1 MRLTTIQWGALCCLL
16 FAGVTNAATC
26 TATKYRP
33 NHIIEVSSA
42 LSVGTRVSLPGNLIT
57 KPVTSNALLWDVDAM
72 PGTNSI
78 LIKPNSKLDEGART
92 SIYAYTDDGNIYDIV
107 AHRTSVNKASP
118 CVIVSDDN
126 HYYSESQKQALGQ
139 FMSSKRLSEGGQ
151 SARIAQLETAL
162 NDQTAR
168 TEQVRKQAV
177 VEALKKYRY
186 RIYTRYQWDEGKA
199 FVGHNTISD
208 VYDDGQF
215 TYIRLANPN
224 RGILSV
230 ETQIGGKNAVAPVK
244 YEDAYAMYRV
254 TGIYPNFTLRIDDVT
269 LSVTRSDN
277 QTRGNL

>member
-1 MRLTTIQWGALCCLL
+1 
-16 FAGVTNAATC
+16 
-26 TATKYRP
+26 
-33 NHIIEVSSA
+33 
-42 LSVGTRVSLPGNLIT
+42 
-57 KPVTSNALLWDVDAM
+57 LLWDVDAM

-78 LIKPNSKLDEGART
+78 LIKPNSKLDEGERAAV
-92 SIYAYTDDGNIYDIV
+92 YAYTDDGRIYDIV
-107 AHRTSVNKASP
+107 AQRVPINKASP
-118 CVIVSDDN
+118 CVVVSGEN
-126 HYYSESQKQALGQ
+126 HYYSESQKQALGM
-139 FMSSKRLSEGGQ
+139 FISTKRLSEGGQ
-151 SARIAQLETAL
+151 SARIAQLQTAL
-162 NDQTAR
+162 SEQTAK
-168 TEQVRKQAV
+168 TEQSRKQAV

-199 FVGHNTISD
+199 FVGQNTISD

-254 TGIYPNFTLRIDDVT
+254 TGIYPSFTLRIDDVT
-269 LSVTRSDN
+269 LSVTRRDN